1 MAIEFNVDA
10 DLRPFAPDIDTAKAN
25 IMIADAL
32 AMAQAFAPCIFEDGF
47 TNTAAAKA
55 IIRGAI
61 LRWNDAGTGA
71 NTNDMLV
78 AGPFTK
84 MGTHDNK
91 QVRKVAFWPS
101 EINDLQNL
109 CEGRTNRRAFTVD
122 SYPVAD
128 TSVSEPDWGGW
139 V

>member
-1 MAIEFNVDA
+1 MAIEFDVDA
-10 DLRPFAPDIDTAKAN
+10 DLRPFAPDIDTAKAT

-32 AMAQAFAPCIFEDGF
+32 AMAQAFAPCIFEAGF
-47 TNTAAAKA
+47 TNEAAAKA

-61 LRWNDAGTGA
+61 LRWNDAGSGA
-71 NTNDMLV
+71 NSNDTLV

-84 MGTHDNK
+84 MAAHDNK

-101 EINDLQNL
+101 EITDLQNL
-109 CEGRTNRRAFTVD
+109 CAGRDSRQAFTVD
-122 SYPVAD
+122 SYPVGDPPVYA
-128 TSVSEPDWGGW
+128 PDWGGW